1 MGIVNRVVP
10 DQQLQTEVTD
20 LSQQMANGPQIAL
33 SYMKKNLN
41 AAETGTLS
49 DVFDLEA
56 WHHTRCGMTED
67 HKEATRAFVEKRAPV
82 FHNR

>member
-1 MGIVNRVVP
+1 MELAR
-10 DQQLQTEVTD
+10 
-20 LSQQMANGPQIAL
+20 QMASGPQIAL

-67 HKEATRAFVEKRAPV
+67 HKEATKAFVEKRTPI
-82 FHNR
+82 FGNH